1 MGEAQKNCIF
11 SLTYRYDMKLSNLKF
26 WHSEPSA
33 SDVAPV
39 APASGKSASSNV
51 VHLPV
56 GSPLDRPMGLS
67 DEANTALDQEQSD
80 HSGSKT
86 AAGPMAAPKIKH
98 FFTQHFYGL
107 GRHNGSHFKTQEAY
121 LNGKASLVTR
131 FQNALELVIDEKQA
145 KADRLKNV
153 ELQTDG
159 ISETVTAQLH
169 LACTRLER
177 DIDTLKSQIAQA
189 DLGKGWILAALNEY
203 QIGFGKGVREA
214 IDAELLGL

>member
-1 MGEAQKNCIF
+1 
-11 SLTYRYDMKLSNLKF
+11 MKLSNLKF
-26 WHSEPSA
+26 WHSEPAA
-33 SDVAPV
+33 SDAAPV
-39 APASGKSASSNV
+39 EPALAKPASSNV
-51 VHLPV
+51 IQLPV
-56 GSPLDRPMGLS
+56 GSPLDKPVGLS
-67 DEANTALDQEQSD
+67 DEANTALDQDPTDQGE
-80 HSGSKT
+80 SK
-86 AAGPMAAPKIKH
+86 APAGPMAAPKIKH
-98 FFTQHFYGL
+98 FFAQHFYGL

-121 LNGKASLVTR
+121 LNGKASLITR

-145 KADRLKNV
+145 KVDRLKNV

-177 DIDTLKSQIAQA
+177 DIETLKSQIEQAAQ
-189 DLGKGWILAALNEY
+189 GKGWILAALNEY